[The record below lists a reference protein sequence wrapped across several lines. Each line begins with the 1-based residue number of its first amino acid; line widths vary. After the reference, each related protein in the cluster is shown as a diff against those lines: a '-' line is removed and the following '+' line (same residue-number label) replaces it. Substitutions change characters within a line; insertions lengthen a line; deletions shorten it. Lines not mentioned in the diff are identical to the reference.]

1 MCIWVILVV
10 TFYSIT
16 HFIVLYVCGSLKV
29 LELKDWSCQQ
39 PFLNANMR
47 MCTLDKVVS
56 GLYFDMVCQV
66 RLGFDQCDRNSVIK
80 QGLSSVCVCVCQ
92 HKGPRGCGDRMVLMV
107 EGHVVRFA
115 RLALATTR
123 SFRVGCLFLQPCGP
137 TWTHT
142 HLSC

>member
-10 TFYSIT
+10 TFYSIAQ
-16 HFIVLYVCGSLKV
+16 FVVLYVCGSLKV

-80 QGLSSVCVCVCQ
+80 QFTRGLSSVCVCACACVC
-92 HKGPRGCGDRMVLMV
+92 VLGSFYIACHV
-107 EGHVVRFA
+107 TGGVCVCCSCEGVWSGEGLGWH
-115 RLALATTR
+115 
-123 SFRVGCLFLQPCGP
+123 
-137 TWTHT
+137 
-142 HLSC
+142 

>member
-66 RLGFDQCDRNSVIK
+66 RLGFDQCD
-80 QGLSSVCVCVCQ
+80 VCVCVCYT
-92 HKGPRGCGDRMVLMV
+92 HFIL
-107 EGHVVRFA
+107 
-115 RLALATTR
+115 LACHRWCLC
-123 SFRVGCLFLQPCGP
+123 VLFLRRSME
-137 TWTHT
+137 W
-142 HLSC
+142 